1 MGLLDGK
8 KGLILNIAN
17 DRSIATHIASA
28 AVRQGATCG
37 FGFLPMDN
45 IEKSQRRVRKAM
57 EECGFPD
64 AWLHPCDVSSD
75 ESIEK
80 FFAGAKEQFGDDR
93 FPGALPGLCRSH
105 LPEERPRH
113 LHLHSP
119 RSLQAGLDISAYS
132 LIALTRA
139 ALPLMPEGG
148 SVIGLTYLGSEKVIP
163 GYNVMGVAKAALES
177 TARYLAFDLGRK
189 TPRQHPLRR
198 PGQYPQRHGRRR
210 HRRNVHPHG
219 KQGPPPP
226 QHRRRRSRQNCRL
239 PPQRPLQRRHRR
251 KHLCRFGIQY
261 CGVVRATRRPGW
273 AGIHTNHEGTRPD
286 RDAREGG
293 SSFTASV

>member
-28 AVRQGATCG
+28 AVGQGAKCG

-57 EECGFPD
+57 EESGFPNE
-64 AWLHPCDVSSD
+64 WLHPCNVGSD

-80 FFAGAKEQFGDDR
+80 FFAGAKEQFATIDFLVHCLAFADR
-93 FPGALPGLCRSH
+93 TYLKKDPGNFTST
-105 LPEERPRH
+105 PREVFK
-113 LHLHSP
+113 
-119 RSLQAGLDISAYS
+119 QACDISAYS

-163 GYNVMGVAKAALES
+163 GYNVMGVAKAALEA
-177 TARYLAFDLGRK
+177 TARYLAFDLGGRK
-189 TPRQHPLRR
+189 IRVNTLSAGPVKTLSAMAVGGIDEMFTHMEKKAPL
-198 PGQYPQRHGRRR
+198 
-210 HRRNVHPHG
+210 HRNITGEEVG
-219 KQGPPPP
+219 KTAVYLL
-226 QHRRRRSRQNCRL
+226 SDL
-239 PPQRPLQRRHRR
+239 SS
-251 KHLCRFGIQY
+251 
-261 CGVVRATRRPGW
+261 GVTGENIYVDSGFNIV
-273 AGIHTNHEGTRPD
+273 GL
-286 RDAREGG
+286 
-293 SSFTASV
+293 